1 MNRQF
6 TRVSRLAGACVLW
19 HGQDYPS
26 LFLFL
31 SLSSWSPFLFFS
43 PVKAFFYHSRFLR
56 SREKGA
62 KDLGKKPKRNCQWSM
77 AARRWPKKSVILRRG
92 KCLGVENFRWRD
104 FHERLPLHETRGW
117 SIRECRW
124 HRLDASIVLRRLPRN
139 YRHSSW
145 LKFILHCVHISS
157 STLLNETEFKVS
169 FWRTIAAAWR
179 FFRVGYL
186 FFFPPEGAIWLSNP
200 EGDDFGAKNCPA
212 IASGGY
218 LKGAYNASRH
228 LRLPRQ

>member
-1 MNRQF
+1 MVRTISFF
-6 TRVSRLAGACVLW
+6 T
-19 HGQDYPS
+19 
-26 LFLFL
+26 FLFL

-43 PVKAFFYHSRFLR
+43 PVRAFFYHSRFLR

-62 KDLGKKPKRNCQWSM
+62 KNLGKKPKRNCQWSM
-77 AARRWPKKSVILRRG
+77 AARRWPKKSVILRQG

-124 HRLDASIVLRRLPRN
+124 HRLDASVVLRRLPRN

-145 LKFILHCVHISS
+145 LRFILHCVRISS
-157 STLLNETEFKVS
+157 SILLNETEFKVS
-169 FWRTIAAAWR
+169 SSGEQLRLRDASSGLDIFPP
-179 FFRVGYL
+179 
-186 FFFPPEGAIWLSNP
+186 PPEGKTIWLSNP